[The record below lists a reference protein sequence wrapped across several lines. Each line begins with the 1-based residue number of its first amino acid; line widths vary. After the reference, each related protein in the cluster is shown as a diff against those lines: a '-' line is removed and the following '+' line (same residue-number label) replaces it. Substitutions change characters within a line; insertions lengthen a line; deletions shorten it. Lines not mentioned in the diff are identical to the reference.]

1 MDLIL
6 IVTVVVVVMV
16 ALLGAAGFW
25 IDASADRQEPSLKP
39 PSGG

>member
-6 IVTVVVVVMV
+6 IVVVVVVIMV

-25 IDASADRQEPSLKP
+25 IDASADRQEHT
-39 PSGG
+39 

>member
-6 IVTVVVVVMV
+6 IVVVVVVIMV

-25 IDASADRQEPSLKP
+25 IDAGADRQEHL
-39 PSGG
+39 